1 MAAGPVQISG
11 YELLRQLGTGGMS
24 TVWLALQQSLD
35 RKVAI
40 KIMRRVSDTSPDDAR
55 QFEKRFLLEGRTM
68 ARLPHRNIVAVY
80 DIVSTDEVAYI
91 AMEFLEGGTLA
102 ERMKEGLSL
111 GEAVAVVIQIAGALG
126 YAHNQGI
133 IHRDLKP
140 ANIMFRD
147 GMTPV
152 LTDFGIARQQDATAT
167 RLTQTGMLVG
177 TPNYM
182 SPEQISGGDIDGRS
196 DLYSL
201 GIMFYELLTGH
212 TPFNG
217 DTPIAVMMAHLT
229 QPAPPLPDDF
239 AHFQPIMDV
248 LLAKSRE
255 ERFPTMNDFV
265 VAVKQGVV
273 ESDTLMTRLQIDPNL
288 STSEQLRKIG
298 FSLSDPTGNSW
309 RSLTGP
315 GSATPL
321 PRTGEGQIPRTPSGR
336 VPAPVPARA
345 PSVRVPVQRRPAQEE
360 PPPPRSRWPLYA
372 ALAAAVLLAVGG
384 GVVWKLRGGGGLSE
398 RDREL
403 AAYRLKDAERLVDEG
418 KLLNPPKDNAFEVVQ
433 TVQQLDPT
441 NEQAEALL
449 ERIARTL
456 QEQADKALRSG
467 DLAAAATAV
476 QGGLVVRK
484 DDAALI
490 ALSQRI
496 DAERGALEK
505 KRQLE
510 QYLAGAAAAQKSGRP
525 FGPDSVYAQLRKAQ
539 ELVPQ
544 DAGVRQRL
552 DAFIAEQLAP
562 AKTALAEKDPQRAG
576 AMLET
581 LRANLGNEGAFT
593 ELAKSVE
600 SAGKAAEQ
608 ERKIVAALQRAR
620 DQLKA
625 GHLAEPDGNNAVE
638 SLQALRDL
646 AAGDNRV
653 TAFATDLANTLVE
666 DGRRS
671 KDPQHALE
679 RADQALKAVPQ
690 LSAATALKND
700 VEQKLNQG
708 QRDIAN
714 ALSSAKQALGEKRFL
729 APANNNARTALDA
742 VLKLDPGNKEAKQ
755 LAAELPK
762 RILEAAEARATGDA
776 AAALTL
782 AKDAAAAY
790 PGEANFGQLI
800 AKLDAQLG
808 KEKAAAQAR
817 ESRERITSLLATS
830 PVGADKLRAA
840 TKELASLLAA
850 EPKDA
855 DALALRKRLT
865 EAFAADLQA
874 ADTPAQLDL
883 LVAAAKD
890 AATPLKDE
898 PGYLALPNQAN
909 VLRTKLVEAEQA
921 RVAASQG
928 ELVFNAQPWGRVES
942 VLDANRKPVELP
954 SDATTPFK
962 LTLPAGNYTV
972 TFSHPQTRQPVR
984 VLAKVEAK
992 QRAVVTTAFPTINA
1006 EDYFSRAGW

>member
-55 QFEKRFLLEGRTM
+55 QFEKRLLLEGRTM

-80 DIVSTDEVAYI
+80 DIVSTDEIAYI

-126 YAHNQGI
+126 YAHSQGI

-152 LTDFGIARQQDATAT
+152 LTDFGIARQQDAAAT

-201 GIMFYELLTGH
+201 GIMFYELLTGR
-212 TPFNG
+212 TPING
-217 DTPIAVMMAHLT
+217 DTPIAVMMAPLT
-229 QPAPPLPDDF
+229 QPAPPLPEDF

-248 LLAKSRE
+248 LLAKNRE

-288 STSEQLRKIG
+288 TTSEQLRKIG
-298 FSLSDPTGNSW
+298 FSLSDPTGKSW

-315 GSATPL
+315 GAATPL
-321 PRTGEGQIPRTPSGR
+321 PRTGEGPAPRTPSGR
-336 VPAPVPARA
+336 VPAPVPARP
-345 PSVRVPVQRRPAQEE
+345 PSERVPVQRQPTQEAP
-360 PPPPRSRWPLYA
+360 PPPPRSRRPLFA
-372 ALAAAVLLAVGG
+372 ALAAAVLLVVGA
-384 GVVWKLRGGGGLSE
+384 GVVWKLRGGGGVSD

-403 AAYRLKDAERLVDEG
+403 AAYRMKNAESLFNEG
-418 KLLNPPKDNAFEVVQ
+418 KLLNPPKENAFEVVQ

-441 NEQAEALL
+441 NQEADALL
-449 ERIARTL
+449 ESIARAL
-456 QEQADKALRSG
+456 QDHGEKALKAG
-467 DLAAAATAV
+467 DFEASVTAV

-484 DDAALI
+484 DDADLI
-490 ALSQRI
+490 ALSRRI
-496 DAERGALEK
+496 EAERGAIEK
-505 KRQLE
+505 MRQLVLL
-510 QYLAGAAAAQKSGRP
+510 LAGAAAAQKSGRP
-525 FGPDSVYAQLRKAQ
+525 FGPDSAYTQLRKAL

-544 DAGVRQRL
+544 DAGVRQLL

-562 AKTALAEKDPQRAG
+562 AKTALADKDPQRAA
-576 AMLET
+576 AMLEP
-581 LRANLGNEGAFT
+581 LRANLGNEAAFT
-593 ELAKSVE
+593 ELAKAVD
-600 SAGKAAEQ
+600 SAGKAADQ
-608 ERKIVAALQRAR
+608 ERRIVAELQKAR

-625 GHLAEPDGNNAVE
+625 GRLAEPDGNNAVE

-646 AAGDNRV
+646 AAGDARV
-653 TAFATDLANTLVE
+653 TAFATDLATTLEE

-690 LSAATALKND
+690 LAAATSLKND
-700 VEQKLNQG
+700 VEQKLNQS

-714 ALSSAKQALGEKRFL
+714 ALSAAKQALAEKRFL
-729 APANNNARTALDA
+729 APAGNNARSALDN
-742 VLKLDPGNKEAKQ
+742 VLKLDPANKEARQ
-755 LAAELPK
+755 LAADLPK
-762 RILEAAEARATGDA
+762 RILEAAEARAAGDA
-776 AAALTL
+776 A
-782 AKDAAAAY
+782 
-790 PGEANFGQLI
+790 G
-800 AKLDAQLG
+800 
-808 KEKAAAQAR
+808 
-817 ESRERITSLLATS
+817 
-830 PVGADKLRAA
+830 
-840 TKELASLLAA
+840 
-850 EPKDA
+850 
-855 DALALRKRLT
+855 ALALAR
-865 EAFAADLQA
+865 DG
-874 ADTPAQLDL
+874 
-883 LVAAAKD
+883 AAA
-890 AATPLKDE
+890 
-898 PGYLALPNQAN
+898 
-909 VLRTKLVEAEQA
+909 
-921 RVAASQG
+921 
-928 ELVFNAQPWGRVES
+928 
-942 VLDANRKPVELP
+942 
-954 SDATTPFK
+954 
-962 LTLPAGNYTV
+962 
-972 TFSHPQTRQPVR
+972 
-984 VLAKVEAK
+984 
-992 QRAVVTTAFPTINA
+992 
-1006 EDYFSRAGW
+1006 